1 MHLKS
6 FFSGRIFKILT
17 VGVFNI
23 SNKVLVTLDLLITM
37 REHISK
43 GEPPGNSA
51 EAVVKSLLALPDAP
65 KVKSDEARYI
75 VQKLYDGYYAFEC
88 IAERNWNDAI
98 CGICGNC
105 PVFEG
110 ADGNCKNCSPISLQK
125 VIRTSSYI
133 KSLFL

>member
-1 MHLKS
+1 M
-6 FFSGRIFKILT
+6 
-17 VGVFNI
+17 FNI

-65 KVKSDEARYI
+65 KLKSDEARYI

-88 IAERNWNDAI
+88 ITERNWNDAI

-105 PVFEG
+105 PVFES
-110 ADGNCKNCSPISLQK
+110 ADGNCKNCSPINPHK
-125 VIRTSSYI
+125 VIRNSNSI
-133 KSLFL
+133 IHCFL